1 MSEPFES
8 LLQGLEWMTDEQFGE
23 HVRYLMRTYKP
34 KPATKPKAKQTD
46 GEWLESLKADPTYA
60 GIDVG
65 REFGKCAKWCEVN
78 QKQNT
83 RKRFVNW
90 LNRVEKPINGHQHA
104 HGAPAGAR
112 RNFTETAGN
121 AADRIAWL
129 EAGNSDDFL
138 GDQAPVGGSSM
149 AELTLSYGTPPSNGQ
164 SYGPLGGK
172 IRP

>member
-1 MSEPFES
+1 MKSFES
-8 LLQGLEWMTDEQFGE
+8 LLEGLEWMTDEQFGE
-23 HVRYLMRTYKP
+23 HVRFLLRTNKP

-46 GEWLESLKADPTYA
+46 GEWLESLKADPTYT

-78 QKQNT
+78 RKQNT
-83 RKRFVNW
+83 RKRFINW
-90 LNRVEKPINGHQHA
+90 LNRAERPINGHHPA

-112 RNFTETAGN
+112 RNFTETADN
-121 AADRIAWL
+121 AANRIAWMQ
-129 EAGNSDDFL
+129 AGNSDDFL

-164 SYGPLGGK
+164 SHGSMGGQ